1 MPICFRSTTPGG
13 WTLKQWVKKL
23 IDQLDYDWGGNND
36 KAKSRPKI
44 SEERATLLYLIDVY
58 NKHLI
63 DIDSHPIRR
72 VRESLDDYSKEL
84 VNTEKVEDTLFRFRQ
99 YFSSYRVA
107 EYTYL
112 RKTFEDFK
120 GIIWNFVEQLSDE
133 AVLEQLEDK
142 EMHSSL
148 QQLKEAVEAD
158 SIDVLRL
165 KSREFIHRY
174 VDHQS
179 RREERRNKR
188 MKTVKKNLSTVKKQ
202 LIEADRSMRVDH
214 LTQAYNRRS
223 FDEQLKQQSQLFQI
237 SKAPVS
243 MIIMDIDFF
252 KKINDTYGHDIGD
265 FVLKECVRTLQEI
278 FTRDHD
284 FVARIGGE
292 EFAVIL
298 PEHALE
304 HAIKR
309 AEDVLA
315 KVRKEVFIHGE
326 MELRFTVSMGIAQ
339 LAEGE
344 STDQWLKRADMALY
358 ESKQGGR
365 NRYTVSKPGPALNRV
380 A

>member
-1 MPICFRSTTPGG
+1 
-13 WTLKQWVKKL
+13 LKQWVKKL
-23 IDQLDYDWGGNND
+23 IDQLDYDWGGTND
-36 KAKSRPKI
+36 KDKSRPKI

-72 VRESLDDYSKEL
+72 VRDSLDGYSKEL
-84 VNTEKVEDTLFRFRQ
+84 VNAEKIDDTLFRFRQ

-107 EYTYL
+107 EYTYI

-120 GIIWNFVEQLSDE
+120 GIIWNFVEQLSEE

-158 SIDVLRL
+158 SIDTLRL
-165 KSREFIHRY
+165 KSREFINRY
-174 VDHQS
+174 VDNQS

-202 LIEADRSMRVDH
+202 LMEADRSMRVDH

-237 SKAPVS
+237 SKVPVS

-278 FTRDHD
+278 FTRDND

-298 PEHALE
+298 PEHAIE

-358 ESKQGGR
+358 ESKQSGR